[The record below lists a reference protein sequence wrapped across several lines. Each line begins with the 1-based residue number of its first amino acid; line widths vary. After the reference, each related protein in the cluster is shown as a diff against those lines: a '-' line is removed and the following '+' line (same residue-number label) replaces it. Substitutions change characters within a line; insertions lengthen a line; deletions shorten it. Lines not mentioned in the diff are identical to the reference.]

1 MDLKIKDIVIVT
13 LLIVISF
20 PLVFFGVLYFTG
32 NLRIEFGPEK
42 PVSGKELVI
51 EVRPSAK
58 TDSLTVEHSKTF
70 QALQQ
75 ERAEIE
81 AERRGLAEE
90 RQKLELFQ
98 ADLETKKNDI
108 RASQERIESL
118 VSRSDT
124 LEKKKTAQL
133 ARVYGSMRP
142 AEAAQII
149 ATLGDDLAAGIL
161 DGIGDDRQKAKII
174 AALPQE
180 KATRLTKLMGGGT
193 RRK

>member
-1 MDLKIKDIVIVT
+1 MDLKFKDIVI
-13 LLIVISF
+13 IVLVMLISF
-20 PLVFFGVLYFTG
+20 PVVFFAILLLTG

-42 PVSGKELVI
+42 PGTENDVVV
-51 EVRPSAK
+51 EVRPSAVS
-58 TDSLTVEHSKTF
+58 DSLAIENSKTW

-75 ERAEIE
+75 ERAEID
-81 AERRGLAEE
+81 AERKSLAEE

-98 ADLETKKNDI
+98 SDLETKKNEI

-118 VSRSDT
+118 VSQSDT
-124 LEKKKTAQL
+124 FERKKNAQL

-142 AEAAQII
+142 AEAASII
-149 ATLGDDLAAGIL
+149 ATLQDEFAAGIL

-174 AALPQE
+174 AALPKE
-180 KATRLTKLMGGGT
+180 KAVRLTKLMGGGS